1 MTLEESIK
9 QYKKDLAAEGFD
21 ASLPT
26 EEPTYMDEIVGALDH
41 GADVVSGM
49 VGGFLNTGQTLV
61 DRVTGVP
68 EDEMIRAAEAR
79 EKQFDYIPRTDIGQE
94 YSDTGK
100 ELLGKGM
107 SAMGE
112 WWKDNRESL
121 GPTINS
127 AIDYTEEQWNTL
139 SEKDRMA
146 ISAGTE
152 LGAVAFGGAAASAA
166 KTAAKKTASG
176 VKTAFNNI

>member
-9 QYKKDLAAEGFD
+9 QYKKDLASEGFD

-61 DRVTGVP
+61 DLATGVP
-68 EDEMIRAAEAR
+68 EDEMIRAAEYR
-79 EKQFDYIPRTDIGQE
+79 EKEFDYIPRTDIGQE

-100 ELLGKGM
+100 KLLGKGM
-107 SAMGE
+107 SAVSQAWKNNRGMLGE
-112 WWKDNRESL
+112 
-121 GPTINS
+121 TVNS
-127 AIDYTEEQWNTL
+127 AIDYTEDEWNAL
-139 SEKDRMA
+139 SEKARMG

-166 KTAAKKTASG
+166 KKTAQ
-176 VKTAFNNI
+176 V